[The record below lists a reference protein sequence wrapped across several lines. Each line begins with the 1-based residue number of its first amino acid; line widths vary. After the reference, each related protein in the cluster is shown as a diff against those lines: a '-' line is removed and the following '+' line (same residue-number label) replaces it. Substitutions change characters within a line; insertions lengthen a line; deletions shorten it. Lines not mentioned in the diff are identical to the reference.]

1 MRGGNEE
8 EVSTEAV
15 ENNSWGGGGGEKWT
29 DEGVVGGE
37 GEMKFRRGLWTYDQ
51 TRNLRNKSV
60 FWEAR
65 T

>member
-1 MRGGNEE
+1 MG
-8 EVSTEAV
+8 
-15 ENNSWGGGGGEKWT
+15 WKWT
-29 DEGVVGGE
+29 DEGVVGGGGG